1 MPLAR
6 DVASERDR
14 IRRLHCYL
22 FHSNAQ
28 DPTISLETFLWAHV
42 LIRSRALDL
51 TGFQV
56 CSRKL
61 LHTDVHCHAEARP
74 RLL

>member
-6 DVASERDR
+6 DVASEKDR
-14 IRRLHCYL
+14 IRQLHCYL

-28 DPTISLETFLWAHV
+28 DPTISLESFFWAHA

-56 CSRKL
+56 CFHKL
-61 LHTDVHCHAEARP
+61 LHTDVHCHAEACP
-74 RLL
+74 HLL